1 MDVAIKMLHCE
12 VVSLLPDRL
21 LQPHVC
27 LPPVGDPE
35 TCSNAPLSEPE
46 AVQLQEHG
54 VPIVLIRRT
63 GGCFEALRHQK
74 PRDASWAT
82 AVLREI
88 LRDNVSMLQQMEQ
101 VLIRRLREADIES
114 TAGRLWPEE
123 CPRRVSKQPS
133 IVWRWHGWILTHLHR
148 MPNPESPD
156 ESWAVRS

>member
-1 MDVAIKMLHCE
+1 MLHCE

-21 LQPHVC
+21 LLPHVC

-35 TCSNAPLSEPE
+35 TCS
-46 AVQLQEHG
+46 
-54 VPIVLIRRT
+54 IVLIRRT
-63 GGCFEALRHQK
+63 GGCLEALRHQK

-82 AVLREI
+82 AVLRKI